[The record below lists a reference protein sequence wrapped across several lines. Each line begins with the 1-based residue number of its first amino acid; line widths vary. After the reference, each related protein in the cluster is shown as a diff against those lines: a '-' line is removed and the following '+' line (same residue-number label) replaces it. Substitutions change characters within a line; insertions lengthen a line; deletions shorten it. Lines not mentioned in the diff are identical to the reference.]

1 MMYEIMKFSKVVAKA
16 VGVLGERS
24 RPPSLLLHNWIIE
37 EESRG
42 PLVLSLLLGQT

>member
-24 RPPSLLLHNWIIE
+24 RPPPYYIIG
-37 EESRG
+37 S
-42 PLVLSLLLGQT
+42 

>member
-1 MMYEIMKFSKVVAKA
+1 MMCEIMKFSKVVAKA

-24 RPPSLLLHNWIIE
+24 RPPLLHNWIIE

-42 PLVLSLLLGQT
+42 PSVLSLFLGQT

>member
-16 VGVLGERS
+16 VGVLGGRS
-24 RPPSLLLHNWIIE
+24 RPPPLLHNWIIE

-42 PLVLSLLLGQT
+42 PSVLSLFLGQT

>member
-24 RPPSLLLHNWIIE
+24 RPPPPSYYIIG
-37 EESRG
+37 S
-42 PLVLSLLLGQT
+42 